1 MSSYAN
7 QGGQLRGSLIE
18 AGLPAAAATI
28 ISNIFANSVQTMRQG
43 GEVVH
48 DQTPQGMRQIA
59 SSDRTHR
66 LTNLDFR
73 DGDPDYRRQRVQDSE
88 RAVRPVPQSTVSTTL
103 PPQQTQS
110 TYRISSGAY
119 TTVESAGDTAKVNLR
134 VNGSGDCMFRD
145 SSANVL
151 VAKKLRA
158 ECGGDD
164 LSRLQFFIEPRADEM
179 VFKLAT
185 TNVGNVQVVTD
196 VTYEEGVGIV
206 VKYATIGAWLTST
219 GPQKTIPVS
228 DCPVS

>member
-1 MSSYAN
+1 MSSYAD

-18 AGLPAAAATI
+18 AGLPSAAATI
-28 ISNIFANSVQTMRQG
+28 IANIFANSVQTMRQG
-43 GEVVH
+43 GEVIH
-48 DQTPQGMRQIA
+48 DQTPQGMRQVT

-88 RAVRPVPQSTVSTTL
+88 SAERPVPQNTINVTL

-110 TYRISSGAY
+110 TYRISSGDY
-119 TTVESAGDTAKVNLR
+119 TNVESAGDTAKVNLR

-145 SSANVL
+145 PSANML

-164 LSRLQFFIEPRADEM
+164 QALLRFFVEQRPDEVVWKLSTNNLQKM
-179 VFKLAT
+179 
-185 TNVGNVQVVTD
+185 QVVTD
-196 VTYEEGVGIV
+196 INYSSEGILIRR
-206 VKYATIGAWLTST
+206 ATVLAWLVSDDPTT
-219 GPQKTIPVS
+219 ALPVS
-228 DCPVS
+228 ECPVQ

>member
-1 MSSYAN
+1 VSSYAD

-18 AGLPAAAATI
+18 AGLPSAAATI
-28 ISNIFANSVQTMRQG
+28 IANIFANSVQTMRQG
-43 GEVVH
+43 GEVIH
-48 DQTPQGMRQIA
+48 DQTPQGMRQVT

-88 RAVRPVPQSTVSTTL
+88 SAERPVPQNTINVTL

-110 TYRISSGAY
+110 TYRISSGDY
-119 TTVESAGDTAKVNLR
+119 TNVESAGDTAKVNLR

-145 SSANVL
+145 PSANML

-164 LSRLQFFIEPRADEM
+164 QALLRFFVEQRPDEVVWKLSTNNLQKM
-179 VFKLAT
+179 
-185 TNVGNVQVVTD
+185 QVVTD
-196 VTYEEGVGIV
+196 INYSSEGILIRR
-206 VKYATIGAWLTST
+206 ATVLAWLVSDDPTT
-219 GPQKTIPVS
+219 ALPVS
-228 DCPVS
+228 ECPVQ